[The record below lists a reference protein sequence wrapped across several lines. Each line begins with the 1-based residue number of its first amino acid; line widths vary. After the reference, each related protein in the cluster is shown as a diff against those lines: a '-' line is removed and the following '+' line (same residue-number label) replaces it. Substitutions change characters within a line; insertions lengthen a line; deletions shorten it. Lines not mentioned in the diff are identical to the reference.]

1 VPEATTDFSFRWPVM
16 VFSSTM
22 RPAGAISST
31 GSTDADVP
39 AFAVVPSPGSAV
51 EAPRVLEALGVL
63 EAVGVTELVGVTEVA
78 GDELAA
84 LVAAADTATVGE
96 AGGRLA
102 DVVVEARR
110 PVLPAVH
117 AVASTA
123 GVITRPASRR
133 RMGAIFADGPT
144 WVPH

>member
-1 VPEATTDFSFRWPVM
+1 M

-31 GSTDADVP
+31 GSTDADVR

-51 EAPRVLEALGVL
+51 EAARVLETLGVT
-63 EAVGVTELVGVTEVA
+63 EMVGVTEAA

-84 LVAAADTATVGE
+84 LVAAGDTVTVGE
-96 AGGRLA
+96 AAGGWLA
-102 DVVVEARR
+102 DVAVEARW
-110 PVLPAVH
+110 PVLAAVQ

-133 RMGAIFADGPT
+133 RMRVILADRPT
-144 WVPH
+144 WAPH